1 MAKKQFTNSFQDI
14 FSPTETKLL
23 KQDVTKA
30 SADIDDKIQRTT
42 LLLSS
47 ETYKTIKA
55 IAYWERK
62 QIKDIILNAGDKV
75 DENAIREQAMKD
87 GMWTLRRS
95 GIERMKEGNTTLEEV
110 VSNTTEED

>member
-42 LLLSS
+42 LLLNR

-62 QIKDIILNAGDKV
+62 QIKDIIEEAIAGYLNSIDANELEK
-75 DENAIREQAMKD
+75 AIVQFEADSVKPILREP
-87 GMWTLRRS
+87 S
-95 GIERMKEGNTTLEEV
+95 
-110 VSNTTEED
+110 